1 MHNINYLFSTIIT
14 YTHVGIPVV
23 IVSVTGATDD
33 DNDGTYDVMVGGG
46 FSITCTLDCPTN
58 ATVTW
63 RQNDAIINSSE
74 TMTMPDG
81 FMIMYTRNDNEEI
94 VESVLMKDMA
104 EPSDSAMYQCGTTVQ
119 TIQSNDTANI
129 FVYSK
134 CSCTCKILYVLYIIQ
149 SCLHILSC
157 LLSIAGL
164 Y

>member
-1 MHNINYLFSTIIT
+1 MHNIRCLFSTIII

-23 IVSVTGATDD
+23 MVSVTGATDD
-33 DNDGTYDVMVGGG
+33 DNDGTNDVMAGSS
-46 FSITCTLDCPTN
+46 FSITCTLNCSTT

-63 RQNDAIINSSE
+63 RQNDAIISSSE
-74 TMTMPDG
+74 TMTMLDG
-81 FMIMYTRNDNEEI
+81 FMIMYTRNDNGEI
-94 VESVLMKDMA
+94 VESVLMKDEA

-119 TIQSNDTANI
+119 TIQSNDKADI

-134 CSCTCKILYVLYIIQ
+134 CSCACKILYVLYIIQ
-149 SCLHILSC
+149 SCLQILSC